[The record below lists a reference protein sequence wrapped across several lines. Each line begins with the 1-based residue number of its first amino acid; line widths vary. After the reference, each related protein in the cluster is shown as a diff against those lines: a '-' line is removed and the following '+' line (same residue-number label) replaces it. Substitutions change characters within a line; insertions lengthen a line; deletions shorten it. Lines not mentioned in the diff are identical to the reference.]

1 LVRSFF
7 FWFCFCFS
15 TVCIPICLT
24 CLGAVLFESAYIYIH
39 LRRCHLDMS
48 SISSEGPCRRRAVS
62 CVRAASDNECVAT
75 FTPARDLT
83 ATAAGPCITTTT
95 TTKQSHSK
103 RHFM

>member
-62 CVRAASDNECVAT
+62 CVRAASDNECIAT

-95 TTKQSHSK
+95 TKQSHSK